1 MCSFNEIDGSSW
13 IEHLIQII
21 FLSAGCSVNYLG
33 LTLSVLL
40 IGFFPIYFFAYLFY
54 KRNLTLSDSKTIL
67 FLVLSCLT
75 MLIFSSIL
83 WLSSAILGQW
93 G

>member
-1 MCSFNEIDGSSW
+1 MCNFSEIDGSSW

-21 FLSAGCSVNYLG
+21 FLFAGCSVSYFG

-40 IGFFPIYFFAYLFY
+40 IGFLPIYFFAYLFY
-54 KRNLTLSDSKTIL
+54 KKNLNLCDRKTLL
-67 FLVLSCLT
+67 FLVISCLI

-83 WLSSAILGQW
+83 WLSAAILGQW

>member
-1 MCSFNEIDGSSW
+1 MCSFSEIDGRNW
-13 IEHLIQII
+13 IEHLVQII

-40 IGFFPIYFFAYLFY
+40 IGFLPMHFFIYLFC
-54 KRNLTLSDSKTIL
+54 KRNLTLRHRKTLL
-67 FLVLSCLT
+67 FLVLSFLA

-83 WLSSAILGQW
+83 WSSAAVLGQW